1 MVYIFL
7 AEGFEE
13 VEALTVIDYLRRA
26 GVDIKSVSINGSCDV
41 QGAHGVTVK
50 SDIVFK
56 DADFDACEMIVLPG
70 GLPGTTYLG
79 QCAELVAQIKNFAAS
94 GKKTAAICAA
104 PTVFGKAGILVGKK
118 ATCYPSLEDDLTGAD
133 KVTDKVVT
141 DGNVTTSRGPS
152 TAVYF
157 ALELIRILKGE
168 ETKNVIKSD
177 ILLDEQI

>member
-26 GVDIKSVSINGSCDV
+26 GVDIKSVSINKSVDV
-41 QGAHGVTVK
+41 KGAHGVTVK
-50 SDIVFK
+50 SDITLA

-79 QCAELVAQIKNFAAS
+79 QCAELVSQIKNFAAS

-118 ATCYPSLEDDLTGAD
+118 ATCYPSLEGELTGAD

-168 ETKNVIKSD
+168 EIKNNVKAD
-177 ILLDEQI
+177 ILLDE

>member
-26 GVDIKSVSINGSCDV
+26 KVDIKSVSITDDTAV
-41 QGAHGVTVK
+41 KGAHGVTVK
-50 SDIVFK
+50 SDITIAE
-56 DADFDACEMIVLPG
+56 ADFDACEMIVLPG

-79 QCAELVAQIKNFAAS
+79 QCARLVSEIKDFASS
-94 GKKTAAICAA
+94 GKRIAAICAA
-104 PTVFGKAGILVGKK
+104 PTVFGKAGVLVGKK
-118 ATCYPSLEDDLTGAD
+118 ATCYPSLENDLTGAD

-157 ALELIRILKGE
+157 ALELIKILKGE
-168 ETKNVIKSD
+168 EVKNVISSD
-177 ILLDEQI
+177 ILLDK

>member
-26 GVDIKSVSINGSCDV
+26 GVDIKSVSINSSTDV
-41 QGAHGVTVK
+41 KGAHGVTVK
-50 SDIVFK
+50 SDMTIT
-56 DADFDACEMIVLPG
+56 DADFDACEMIILPG

-79 QCAELVAQIKNFAAS
+79 QCSELVSQIRKFAS
-94 GKKTAAICAA
+94 EGKRTAAICAA

-118 ATCYPSLEDDLTGAD
+118 ATCYPSLEADLTGAEY
-133 KVTDKVVT
+133 VTDTVVT
-141 DGNVTTSRGPS
+141 DGAVTTSRGPR

-157 ALELIRILKGE
+157 ALELIKILKGE
-168 ETKNVIKSD
+168 DVMKNISED
-177 ILLDEQI
+177 ILLG